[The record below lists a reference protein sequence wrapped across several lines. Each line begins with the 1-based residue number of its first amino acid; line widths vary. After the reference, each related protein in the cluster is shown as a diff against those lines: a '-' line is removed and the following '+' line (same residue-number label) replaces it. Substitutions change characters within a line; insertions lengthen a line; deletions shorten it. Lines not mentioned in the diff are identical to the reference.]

1 MKVIFMGT
9 PGFAV
14 PSLKAIAKSRHEIM
28 LVVTGEDKPAG
39 RGRSLRESPVKTLAR
54 ELNLPILQPPT
65 LKSAEF
71 IEQLTQYNA
80 DIIVVVAFRIL
91 PGEVID
97 ITPNGAINLHASLLP
112 KYRGA
117 APINWALINGDT
129 QTGATVFQIRTRV
142 DTGDILTRE
151 KVDISEQDT
160 FGILYDKLSWLGAK
174 ILVQTLDKLE
184 TGELQPIPQSHD
196 LATKAPKIYPEL
208 GAIDWTKDARAI
220 KWLIHGLSPAPG
232 AYTFYKKK
240 RIKILTAEYSMNSL
254 SDIPGEIVTRNK
266 KQFGIQT
273 GKGVLYPLE
282 LQAEGRKAL
291 AVADFLK
298 GFQTEIGEKFSS

>member
-28 LVVTGEDKPAG
+28 LVVTGEDKQAG
-39 RGRSLRESPVKTLAR
+39 RGRSLRVPPVKTLAR
-54 ELNLPILQPPT
+54 ELNLPILQPPI
-65 LKSAEF
+65 LKSSDF
-71 IEQLTQYNA
+71 IEQLIQYNA

-97 ITPNGAINLHASLLP
+97 ITPSGAINLHASLLP

-129 QTGATVFQIRTRV
+129 QTGVTIFQIRPRV

-160 FGILYDKLSWLGAK
+160 FGILYDKLSLLGAK
-174 ILVQTLDKLE
+174 MLVQTLDKLE
-184 TGELQPIPQSHD
+184 VGELQPIPQSPE

-208 GAIDWTKDARAI
+208 GEIDWTKDARAI
-220 KWLIHGLSPAPG
+220 KWLIHGLSPTPG

-240 RIKILTAEYSMNSL
+240 RIKILTAEYSMDSL
-254 SDIPGEIVTRNK
+254 SDIPGKIVTRDK

-298 GFQTEIGEKFSS
+298 GFHAKVGEKFFS

>member
-1 MKVIFMGT
+1 MGT

>member
-1 MKVIFMGT
+1 MGT

-28 LVVTGEDKPAG
+28 LVVTGEDKQAG

-65 LKSAEF
+65 LKSTEF
-71 IEQLTQYNA
+71 TEQLTQYNA

-117 APINWALINGDT
+117 APINRALINGDT
-129 QTGATVFQIRTRV
+129 QTGVTIFQIRPRV
-142 DTGDILTRE
+142 DTGDILAQG

-160 FGILYDKLSWLGAK
+160 FGILYDKLSRLGAK

-184 TGELQPIPQSHD
+184 AGESQPIPQSHE

-208 GAIDWTKDARAI
+208 GEIDWTKDARAI

-240 RIKILTAEYSMNSL
+240 RIKILTAEYSTDSI
-254 SDIPGEIVTRNK
+254 SDIPGEIVTRDK

-282 LQAEGRKAL
+282 LQVEGRKTL

-298 GFQTEIGEKFSS
+298 GFKAKVGEYFSS